1 MEIIKTNLKDNAD
14 KKTLYSLTKGRGVKL
29 TDVEDGVYPVEMYA
43 IYTAETTAGEAV
55 DRLAF
60 ISGGTRYY
68 TGSKSMIQ
76 TFKDIAD
83 VFDSDPFSIAL
94 KHMTSKSGRV
104 YLLCDL
110 A

>member
-1 MEIIKTNLKDNAD
+1 MKIIKSNLKDSAD

-29 TDVEDGVYPVEMYA
+29 ADAEDGQYKVDLYA
-43 IYTAETTAGEAV
+43 IYEDETPAGENV

-60 ISGGTRYY
+60 ISGGTRFY
-68 TGSKSMIQ
+68 TGSKVMIK

-83 VFDSDPFSIAL
+83 VFDTDPFTIEL

-104 YLLCDL
+104 YIVCDL

>member
-1 MEIIKTNLKDNAD
+1 MKINKTNLTDTD
-14 KKTLYSLTKGRGVKL
+14 KKTLFNLTKGRGVKL

-43 IYTAETTAGEAV
+43 IYEDDTATGETVE
-55 DRLAF
+55 RLAF
-60 ISGGTRYY
+60 VSGGTRYY

-94 KHMTSKSGRV
+94 KHVTSKSGRV
-104 YLLCDL
+104 YLFCEL

>member
-1 MEIIKTNLKDNAD
+1 MKINKTNLTDTD
-14 KKTLYSLTKGRGVKL
+14 KKTLFNLTKGRGVKL

-43 IYTAETTAGEAV
+43 IYEDDTATGETVE
-55 DRLAF
+55 RLAF
-60 ISGGTRYY
+60 VSGGTRYY

>member
-1 MEIIKTNLKDNAD
+1 MNMIKTNLKDSAD
-14 KKTLYSLTKGRGVKL
+14 KKTLFSLTKGRGVKL
-29 TDVEDGVYPVEMYA
+29 ADAEDGVYPVEMYA
-43 IYTAETTAGEAV
+43 IYTDETTAGESV

-60 ISGGTRYY
+60 ISGGIRYY
-68 TGSKSMIQ
+68 TGSRSMIQ

-94 KHMTSKSGRV
+94 KHVTSKSGRV

>member
-1 MEIIKTNLKDNAD
+1 MKINKTNLTDTD
-14 KKTLYSLTKGRGVKL
+14 KKTLFNLTKGRGVKL

-43 IYTAETTAGEAV
+43 IYEDDTATGETVE
-55 DRLAF
+55 RLAF
-60 ISGGTRYY
+60 VSGGTRYY

-94 KHMTSKSGRV
+94 KHVTSKSGRV
-104 YLLCDL
+104 YLLCEL

>member
-1 MEIIKTNLKDNAD
+1 MNMIKTNLTNSAD
-14 KKTLYSLTKGRGVKL
+14 KKTLFSLTKGRGVKL
-29 TDVEDGVYPVEMYA
+29 TDAEDGVYPIEMYA
-43 IYTAETTAGEAV
+43 IYEDENPSGEMIE
-55 DRLAF
+55 RLSF
-60 ISGGTRYY
+60 ISDGKRYY

-83 VFDSDPFSIAL
+83 VFDSDPFSIEL
-94 KHMTSKSGRV
+94 KHVTSKSGRV